1 MKDTVKILD
10 TTMDLTDQNNTFEKT
25 LLELNKQ
32 SEEAVREGYVHII
45 LSDKNLSKNRVALP
59 MILVTSSIHSHLI
72 RQNLRT
78 YISLNVQSAECLD
91 VHYFAV
97 LIGVGAT
104 SVNAYVAQQA
114 IAERHKKG
122 LFRNLTYEQSV
133 ERYVNAINNGL
144 LKEKPEIDLIHPR
157 K

>member
-1 MKDTVKILD
+1 
-10 TTMDLTDQNNTFEKT
+10 
-25 LLELNKQ
+25 
-32 SEEAVREGYVHII
+32 
-45 LSDKNLSKNRVALP
+45 

-91 VHYFAV
+91 IHYFAV

-122 LFRNLTYEQSV
+122 LFGSLSYELCV
-133 ERYVNAINNGL
+133 EL
-144 LKEKPEIDLIHPR
+144 SLIHI
-157 K
+157 